1 MLDTDTKIQVR
12 CKLDTDARINTCKN
26 KTVIIQVRYGC
37 NNRICNNRICK
48 NRICKNRICKNR
60 ICKNKC

>member
-48 NRICKNRICKNR
+48 N
-60 ICKNKC
+60 KC